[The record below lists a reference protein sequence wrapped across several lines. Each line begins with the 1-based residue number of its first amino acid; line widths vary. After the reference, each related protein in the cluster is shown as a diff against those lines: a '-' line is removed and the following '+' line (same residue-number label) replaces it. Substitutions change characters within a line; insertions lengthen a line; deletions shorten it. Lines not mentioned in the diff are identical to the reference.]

1 MFDFPNNPFDG
12 QTVVHSNGRTY
23 EYNQSLDSW
32 MVVSSNL
39 ATLTTRV
46 AALENTNFLIL
57 E

>member
-1 MFDFPNNPFDG
+1 MFDFPDNPTDG
-12 QTVVHSNGRTY
+12 QTIVHSNGRTY
-23 EYNQSLDSW
+23 EYDQSIDSW

-46 AALENTNFLIL
+46 TALENTNFLIL